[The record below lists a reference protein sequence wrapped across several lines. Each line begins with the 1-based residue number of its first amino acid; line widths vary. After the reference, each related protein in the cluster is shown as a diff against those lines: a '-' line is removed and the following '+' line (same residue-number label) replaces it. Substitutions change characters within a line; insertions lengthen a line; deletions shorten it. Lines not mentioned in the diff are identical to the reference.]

1 MSLELRLAL
10 GIKAKLESCLSEVQ
24 AGIQVV
30 AVANNCLAFGRI
42 GPWHSSRNITH
53 AKNEKLLGSQSRQ
66 RMVRKMVPFLY
77 R

>member
-53 AKNEKLLGSQSRQ
+53 AKNVLGSQSRQ